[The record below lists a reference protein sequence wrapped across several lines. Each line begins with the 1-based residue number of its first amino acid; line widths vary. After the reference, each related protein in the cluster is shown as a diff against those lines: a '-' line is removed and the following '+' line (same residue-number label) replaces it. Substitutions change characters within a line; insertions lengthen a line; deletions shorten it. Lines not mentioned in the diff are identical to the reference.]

1 MTLSQ
6 SSHNAPAAQQQL
18 GWQARLRWVHGIC
31 QGLPKVAQQ
40 LDEFLSNQSSSVAVQ
55 KEMQEWREAWQS
67 FHLKKDVWVQA
78 SVNALQQAARK
89 PPLGSGESV
98 TLTSAP
104 LTFELLS
111 DDVVE
116 NKILASRITLA
127 MGETLQPGFDAMR
140 LRMQALEDHELPPQD
155 MFRAESI
162 CLHLVEQWM
171 ACGLE
176 RKHLL
181 QVLEPLQNG
190 LALLMESEYNI
201 LHKLLDA
208 KGVSKAAD
216 APLRVRRTESG
227 VSTGAMNLG
236 AGANSG
242 ANSGYGSTAEAG
254 WAHSA
259 IHQYM
264 PAGMGAGMQG
274 GMGVPLPPGASAGL
288 GMLARARHRALDAMN
303 QLRQVLS
310 QPSVGISGLMPGG
323 AAMPPMP
330 PASAALVQALQ
341 EQQHMMLTQFN
352 TQYPMMAGTAMVM
365 PAMDYSPAAIGQLVN
380 QVRERSADWKEKAGT
395 KGEKA
400 TIEVVALMFQSIL
413 SEDRLPPS
421 IRVWFAR
428 LQVPVLRVA
437 LAEPQFFSD
446 LNHPARKLIDRMGS
460 CVMGFDASSISGNA
474 LEIEI
479 RRVVQVIEQYPETGQ
494 KVFAL
499 VLREFEEFLT
509 KHLTKNQTT
518 SKITSVAQQ
527 VEQKETLAVQYTIEL
542 RNMLNDMPVREEV
555 RDFLFKSWADVLAMA
570 TVRYGAKDARAMR
583 FKQAASELVWSASAK
598 PSRQER
604 SRVIQG
610 LPTLLQTLR
619 EGLELVNVMG
629 DEQAI
634 AIKVLTDTLA
644 QAFMSKTAAIPV
656 ERIDAMAKRLSELE
670 KYISDDGKLDD
681 MALSNESIE
690 LMLGVDT
697 AGLHVIPNTDTP
709 VEPAMLE
716 WAKTLESGRWF
727 TLDHNGARVQ
737 VQYVWHS
744 RRKQLHLFASLDGH
758 CYLLQAQR
766 MATYLQAGLLTVHD
780 EEALTVRAT
789 RDALQKIQANP
800 ERLA

>member
-1 MTLSQ
+1 MALSQ
-6 SSHNAPAAQQQL
+6 SSLNAPAAQQQL

-40 LDEFLSNQSSSVAVQ
+40 LDEFFATQSSSVSATH
-55 KEMQEWREAWQS
+55 EMQDWREVWAGFQS
-67 FHLKKDVWVQA
+67 SQNAWVQA
-78 SVNALQQAARK
+78 SAKALQQAARK
-89 PPLGSGESV
+89 SPTGTRESSPSS
-98 TLTSAP
+98 SAP

-116 NKILASRITLA
+116 NKILASRMALA
-127 MGETLQPGFDAMR
+127 MGEALQPGFEPMR
-140 LRMQALEDHELPPQD
+140 LRIQALEGQELPSQD
-155 MFRAESI
+155 MFRSETI
-162 CLHLVEQWM
+162 CLHLIEQWL

-181 QVLEPLQNG
+181 KAVEPLQNA
-190 LALLMESEYNI
+190 LAPLMESEYGI

-208 KGVSKAAD
+208 KGVSKAQE
-216 APLRVRRTESG
+216 APLRVRRTEG
-227 VSTGAMNLG
+227 GPSTGAMHLG
-236 AGANSG
+236 GGSAHAGGGESG
-242 ANSGYGSTAEAG
+242 WTSS
-254 WAHSA
+254 SVM
-259 IHQYM
+259 QYM
-264 PAGMGAGMQG
+264 SASAGGQG
-274 GMGVPLPPGASAGL
+274 FALPPGSSTGL

-303 QLRQVLS
+303 QLRQLLS
-310 QPSVGISGLMPGG
+310 QPAIGIQGLVPGV
-323 AAMPPMP
+323 PVVPMP
-330 PASAALVQALQ
+330 PASAALAQALQ
-341 EQQHMMLTQFN
+341 EQQMLATQIQTQF
-352 TQYPMMAGTAMVM
+352 PVAAGSVMAM

-380 QVRERSADWKEKAGT
+380 LVRERSADWKEKAET

-460 CVMGFDASSISGNA
+460 CVMGFDASSINGNA
-474 LEIEI
+474 LETEI

-499 VLREFEEFLT
+499 VLREFEDFLS
-509 KHLTKNQTT
+509 KHLAQNQSTA
-518 SKITSVAQQ
+518 KITSVAQQ

-542 RNMLNDMPVREEV
+542 RNMLTDMPVREEV

-610 LPTLLQTLR
+610 LPVLLQTLR
-619 EGLELVNVMG
+619 EGLELISVSG
-629 DEQAI
+629 DEQA
-634 AIKVLTDTLA
+634 AVVKVLTDTLA
-644 QAFMSKTAAIPV
+644 QAFMSKTAAIPA
-656 ERIDAMAKRLSELE
+656 ERIEAMAKRLSELE
-670 KYISDDGKLDD
+670 KYISEDGKLDD
-681 MALSNESIE
+681 LPLSSESIE
-690 LMLGVDT
+690 MMLGVDT
-697 AGLHVIPNTDTP
+697 ADLNVISNTDTP

-716 WAKTLESGRWF
+716 WAQSLENGRWF
-727 TLDHNGARVQ
+727 TLDHNGARLQ
-737 VQYVWHS
+737 VQYVWRS
-744 RRKQLHLFASLDGH
+744 RRKHLHLFASLDGH

-766 MATYLQAGLLTVHD
+766 MATYLQAGLLAVHD
-780 EEALTVRAT
+780 AEALTVRAT

-800 ERLA
+800 ERLH

>member
-1 MTLSQ
+1 M
-6 SSHNAPAAQQQL
+6 
-18 GWQARLRWVHGIC
+18 RWVHGIC

-40 LDEFLSNQSSSVAVQ
+40 LDEFFATQSSSVSATH
-55 KEMQEWREAWQS
+55 EMQDWREVWVGFQS
-67 FHLKKDVWVQA
+67 SQNAWVQA
-78 SVNALQQAARK
+78 SAKALQQAARK
-89 PPLGSGESV
+89 SPTGARESSSSS
-98 TLTSAP
+98 SAP

-116 NKILASRITLA
+116 NKILASRMALA
-127 MGETLQPGFDAMR
+127 MGETLQPGFEPMR
-140 LRMQALEDHELPPQD
+140 LRIQALEAQELPSQD
-155 MFRAESI
+155 MFRAETI
-162 CLHLVEQWM
+162 CLHLIEQWLASGM
-171 ACGLE
+171 E

-181 QVLEPLQNG
+181 KAVEPLQNA
-190 LALLMESEYNI
+190 LAPLMESEYGI

-208 KGVSKAAD
+208 KGVSKAQE
-216 APLRVRRTESG
+216 APLRVRRTEG
-227 VSTGAMNLG
+227 GPSTGAMHL
-236 AGANSG
+236 A
-242 ANSGYGSTAEAG
+242 SGYAG
-254 WAHSA
+254 IDDSGWTSSA
-259 IHQYM
+259 MQYM
-264 PAGMGAGMQG
+264 PMPAGGQG
-274 GMGVPLPPGASAGL
+274 FALPPGSSVGL

-310 QPSVGISGLMPGG
+310 QPAVGMTGLVSGVSM
-323 AAMPPMP
+323 APMP
-330 PASAALVQALQ
+330 PASAALAQALQ
-341 EQQHMMLTQFN
+341 EQQMLATQIQTQFPV
-352 TQYPMMAGTAMVM
+352 TAGPVMAV

-380 QVRERSADWKEKAGT
+380 LVRERSADWKEKAET

-460 CVMGFDASSISGNA
+460 CVMGFDASSINGNA
-474 LEIEI
+474 LETEI

-499 VLREFEEFLT
+499 VLREFEEFLS
-509 KHLTKNQTT
+509 KHLAQNQSTA
-518 SKITSVAQQ
+518 KITSVAQQ

-542 RNMLNDMPVREEV
+542 RNMLTDMPVREEV

-610 LPTLLQTLR
+610 LPVLLQTLR
-619 EGLELVNVMG
+619 EGLELISVSG
-629 DEQAI
+629 DEQA
-634 AIKVLTDTLA
+634 AVVKVLTDTLA
-644 QAFMSKTAAIPV
+644 QAFMSKTAAIPA
-656 ERIDAMAKRLSELE
+656 EKIDAMAKRLSELE
-670 KYISDDGKLDD
+670 KYISEDGKLDD
-681 MALSNESIE
+681 LPLSSESIE
-690 LMLGVDT
+690 MMLGVDT
-697 AGLHVIPNTDTP
+697 ADLNVISNTDTP

-716 WAKTLESGRWF
+716 WAQSLESGRWF

-737 VQYVWHS
+737 VQYVWRS
-744 RRKQLHLFASLDGH
+744 RRKHLHLFASLDGH

-766 MATYLQAGLLTVHD
+766 MATYLQAGLLAVHD
-780 EEALTVRAT
+780 AEALTVRAT

-800 ERLA
+800 ERLH

>member
-1 MTLSQ
+1 M
-6 SSHNAPAAQQQL
+6 
-18 GWQARLRWVHGIC
+18 RWVHGIC

-40 LDEFLSNQSSSVAVQ
+40 LDEFFATQSSSVSATH
-55 KEMQEWREAWQS
+55 EMQDWREVWAGFQS
-67 FHLKKDVWVQA
+67 SQNAWVQA
-78 SVNALQQAARK
+78 SAKALQQAARK
-89 PPLGSGESV
+89 SPTGARESGSSS
-98 TLTSAP
+98 SAP

-116 NKILASRITLA
+116 NKILASRMALA
-127 MGETLQPGFDAMR
+127 MGETLQPGFEPMR
-140 LRMQALEDHELPPQD
+140 LRIQALEAQELPSQD
-155 MFRAESI
+155 MFRAETI
-162 CLHLVEQWM
+162 CLHLIEQWLASGM
-171 ACGLE
+171 E

-181 QVLEPLQNG
+181 KAVEPLQNA
-190 LALLMESEYNI
+190 LAPLMESEYGI

-208 KGVSKAAD
+208 KGVSKAQE
-216 APLRVRRTESG
+216 APLRVRRTEG
-227 VSTGAMNLG
+227 GPSTGAMHL
-236 AGANSG
+236 A
-242 ANSGYGSTAEAG
+242 SGYAG
-254 WAHSA
+254 VDDSGWTSSA
-259 IHQYM
+259 MQYMSM
-264 PAGMGAGMQG
+264 PAGGQG
-274 GMGVPLPPGASAGL
+274 FALPPGSSVGL

-310 QPSVGISGLMPGG
+310 QPAVGMTGLVSGVPM
-323 AAMPPMP
+323 APMP
-330 PASAALVQALQ
+330 PASAALAQALQ
-341 EQQHMMLTQFN
+341 EQQMLATQIQTQFPV
-352 TQYPMMAGTAMVM
+352 TAGPVMAM

-380 QVRERSADWKEKAGT
+380 LVRERSADWKEKAET

-460 CVMGFDASSISGNA
+460 CVMGFDASSINGNA
-474 LEIEI
+474 LETEI

-499 VLREFEEFLT
+499 VLREFEEFLS
-509 KHLTKNQTT
+509 KHLAQNQSTA
-518 SKITSVAQQ
+518 KITSVAQQ

-542 RNMLNDMPVREEV
+542 RNMLTDMPVREEV

-610 LPTLLQTLR
+610 LPVLLQTLR
-619 EGLELVNVMG
+619 EGLELISVSG
-629 DEQAI
+629 DEQA
-634 AIKVLTDTLA
+634 AVVKVLTDTLA
-644 QAFMSKTAAIPV
+644 QAFMSKTAAIPA

-670 KYISDDGKLDD
+670 KYISEDGKLDD
-681 MALSNESIE
+681 LPLSSESIE
-690 LMLGVDT
+690 MMLGVDT
-697 AGLHVIPNTDTP
+697 ADLNVISNTDTP

-716 WAKTLESGRWF
+716 WAQSLESGRWF

-737 VQYVWHS
+737 VQYVWRS
-744 RRKQLHLFASLDGH
+744 RRKHLHLFASLDGH

-766 MATYLQAGLLTVHD
+766 MATYLQAGLLAVHD
-780 EEALTVRAT
+780 AEALTVRAT

-800 ERLA
+800 ERLH

>member
-1 MTLSQ
+1 M
-6 SSHNAPAAQQQL
+6 
-18 GWQARLRWVHGIC
+18 RWVHGIC

-40 LDEFLSNQSSSVAVQ
+40 LDEFFATQSSSVSATH
-55 KEMQEWREAWQS
+55 EMQDWREVWAGFQS
-67 FHLKKDVWVQA
+67 SQNAWVQA
-78 SVNALQQAARK
+78 SAKALQQAARK
-89 PPLGSGESV
+89 SPTGARESSPSS
-98 TLTSAP
+98 SAP

-116 NKILASRITLA
+116 NKILASRMALA
-127 MGETLQPGFDAMR
+127 MGETLQPGFEPMR
-140 LRMQALEDHELPPQD
+140 LRIQALEAQELPSQD
-155 MFRAESI
+155 MFRAETI
-162 CLHLVEQWM
+162 CLHLIEQWLASGM
-171 ACGLE
+171 E

-181 QVLEPLQNG
+181 KAVEPLQNA
-190 LALLMESEYNI
+190 LAPLMESEYGI

-208 KGVSKAAD
+208 KGVSKAQE
-216 APLRVRRTESG
+216 APLRVRRTEG
-227 VSTGAMNLG
+227 GPSTGAMHL
-236 AGANSG
+236 A
-242 ANSGYGSTAEAG
+242 SGYAG
-254 WAHSA
+254 VDDSGWTSSA
-259 IHQYM
+259 MQYMSM
-264 PAGMGAGMQG
+264 PAGGQG
-274 GMGVPLPPGASAGL
+274 FALPPGSSVGL

-310 QPSVGISGLMPGG
+310 QPAVGMTGLVSGVPM
-323 AAMPPMP
+323 APMP
-330 PASAALVQALQ
+330 PASAALAQALQ
-341 EQQHMMLTQFN
+341 EQQMLATQIQTQFPV
-352 TQYPMMAGTAMVM
+352 TAGPVLAV

-380 QVRERSADWKEKAGT
+380 LVRERSADWKEKAET

-460 CVMGFDASSISGNA
+460 CVMGFDASSINGNA
-474 LEIEI
+474 LETEI

-499 VLREFEEFLT
+499 VLREFEEFLS
-509 KHLTKNQTT
+509 KHLAQNQSTA
-518 SKITSVAQQ
+518 KITSVAQQ

-542 RNMLNDMPVREEV
+542 RNMLTDMPVREEV

-610 LPTLLQTLR
+610 LPVLLQTLR
-619 EGLELVNVMG
+619 EGLELISVSG
-629 DEQAI
+629 DEQA
-634 AIKVLTDTLA
+634 AVVKVLTDTLA
-644 QAFMSKTAAIPV
+644 QAFMSKTAAIPA

-670 KYISDDGKLDD
+670 KYISEDGKLDD
-681 MALSNESIE
+681 LPLSSESIE
-690 LMLGVDT
+690 MMLGVDT
-697 AGLHVIPNTDTP
+697 ADLNVISNTDTP

-716 WAKTLESGRWF
+716 WAQSLESGRWF

-737 VQYVWHS
+737 VQYVWRS
-744 RRKQLHLFASLDGH
+744 RRKHLHLFASLDGH

-766 MATYLQAGLLTVHD
+766 MATYLQAGLLAVHD
-780 EEALTVRAT
+780 AEALTVRAT

-800 ERLA
+800 ERLH

>member
-6 SSHNAPAAQQQL
+6 PSNNASAAQQQL

-40 LDEFLSNQSSSVAVQ
+40 LDEFLSSQSSSASVQ
-55 KEMQEWREAWQS
+55 IDAQAWRDVWQS
-67 FHLKKDVWVQA
+67 FQSKKDAWVSA

-89 PPLGSGESV
+89 PRSASGLASSENV
-98 TLTSAP
+98 TSTSAP

-116 NKILASRITLA
+116 NKILASRMALT
-127 MGETLQPGFDAMR
+127 MGETLQPGFDSMR
-140 LRMQALEDHELPPQD
+140 LRIQALEGQELAAQD
-155 MFRAESI
+155 MFRVDRI
-162 CLHLVEQWM
+162 CLYLVEQWL

-181 QVLEPLQNG
+181 QVLEPLKT
-190 LALLMESEYNI
+190 ALTPLLESEYST

-208 KGVSKAAD
+208 KGVSKATD

-227 VSTGAMNLG
+227 PSTSAMKLG
-236 AGANSG
+236 GGVHSG
-242 ANSGYGSTAEAG
+242 HGSAAEPSWG
-254 WAHSA
+254 HSA
-259 IHQYM
+259 SHQYM
-264 PAGMGAGMQG
+264 PAGMGAGMLG
-274 GMGVPLPPGASAGL
+274 GMGVQLPPGASAGL
-288 GMLARARHRALDAMN
+288 GMLARARHRAMDAMN

-310 QPSVGISGLMPGG
+310 QPALGISGLAQGG
-323 AAMPPMP
+323 VPVSMP
-330 PASAALVQALQ
+330 PASAALAQALQ
-341 EQQHMMLTQFN
+341 EQQHMMLTQFQA
-352 TQYPMMAGTAMVM
+352 QYPVMAGTVMAM

-380 QVRERSADWKEKAGT
+380 QVRERSADFKDKAET

-474 LEIEI
+474 LELEI

-509 KHLTKNQTT
+509 KHLTQNKSTA
-518 SKITSVAQQ
+518 KITSVAQQ

-542 RNMLNDMPVREEV
+542 RNMLNDIPVREEV

-604 SRVIQG
+604 ARVIQG

-619 EGLELVNVMG
+619 EGLELVSVMG
-629 DEQAI
+629 DAQSAV
-634 AIKVLTDTLA
+634 IKVLTDTLA
-644 QAFMSKTAAIPV
+644 QAFMSKTAAIPM
-656 ERIDAMAKRLSELE
+656 EHIDAMAKRLSELE
-670 KYISDDGKLDD
+670 KYISEDGKLDD
-681 MALSNESIE
+681 MPLSNESIE

-716 WAKTLESGRWF
+716 WAKTLETGRWF
-727 TLDHNGARVQ
+727 TMDHNGTRVQ

-744 RRKQLHLFASLDGH
+744 RRKHLHLFASLDSH

-766 MATYLQAGLLTVHD
+766 MATYLQAGLLAVHD

>member
-1 MTLSQ
+1 M
-6 SSHNAPAAQQQL
+6 
-18 GWQARLRWVHGIC
+18 
-31 QGLPKVAQQ
+31 PKVAQQ
-40 LDEFLSNQSSSVAVQ
+40 LDEFFATQSSSVSATH
-55 KEMQEWREAWQS
+55 EMQDWREVWVGFQS
-67 FHLKKDVWVQA
+67 SQNAWVQA
-78 SVNALQQAARK
+78 SAKALQQAARK
-89 PPLGSGESV
+89 SPTGARESSSSS
-98 TLTSAP
+98 SAP

-116 NKILASRITLA
+116 NKILASRMALA
-127 MGETLQPGFDAMR
+127 MGETLQPGFEPMR
-140 LRMQALEDHELPPQD
+140 LRIQALEAQELPSQD
-155 MFRAESI
+155 MFRAETI
-162 CLHLVEQWM
+162 CLHLIEQWLASGM
-171 ACGLE
+171 E

-181 QVLEPLQNG
+181 KAVEPLQNA
-190 LALLMESEYNI
+190 LAPLMESEYGI

-208 KGVSKAAD
+208 KGVSKAQE
-216 APLRVRRTESG
+216 APLRVRRTEG
-227 VSTGAMNLG
+227 GPSTGAMHL
-236 AGANSG
+236 A
-242 ANSGYGSTAEAG
+242 SGYAG
-254 WAHSA
+254 VDDSGWTSSA
-259 IHQYM
+259 MQYM
-264 PAGMGAGMQG
+264 PMPAGGQG
-274 GMGVPLPPGASAGL
+274 FALPPGSSVGL

-310 QPSVGISGLMPGG
+310 QPAVGMTGLVSGVPM
-323 AAMPPMP
+323 APMP
-330 PASAALVQALQ
+330 PASAALAQALQ
-341 EQQHMMLTQFN
+341 EQQMLATQIQTQFPV
-352 TQYPMMAGTAMVM
+352 TAGPVLAV

-380 QVRERSADWKEKAGT
+380 LVRERSADWKEKAET

-460 CVMGFDASSISGNA
+460 CVMGFDASSINGNA
-474 LEIEI
+474 LETEI

-499 VLREFEEFLT
+499 VLREFEDFLS
-509 KHLTKNQTT
+509 KHLAQNQSTA
-518 SKITSVAQQ
+518 KITSVAQQ

-542 RNMLNDMPVREEV
+542 RNMLTDMPVREEV

-610 LPTLLQTLR
+610 LPVLLQTLR
-619 EGLELVNVMG
+619 EGLELISVSG
-629 DEQAI
+629 DEQA
-634 AIKVLTDTLA
+634 AVVKVLTDTLA
-644 QAFMSKTAAIPV
+644 QAFMSKTAAIPA

-670 KYISDDGKLDD
+670 KYISEDGKLDD
-681 MALSNESIE
+681 LPLSSESIE
-690 LMLGVDT
+690 MMLGVDT
-697 AGLHVIPNTDTP
+697 ADLNVISNTDTP

-716 WAKTLESGRWF
+716 WAQSLESGRWF

-737 VQYVWHS
+737 VQYVWRS
-744 RRKQLHLFASLDGH
+744 RRKHLHLFASLDGH

-766 MATYLQAGLLTVHD
+766 MATYLQAGLLAVHD
-780 EEALTVRAT
+780 AEALTVRAT